1 MDPRLN
7 TYLTKIGSSVLLAAG
22 VVVVLI
28 GYIGV
33 RGESSVELQLPYIAS
48 GGIGGLGLI
57 GLGIAG
63 LLWASTKEQAAHIA
77 GVVDSLEEW
86 KVTALSDLRQFLE
99 TADVQLEVLQPSLPA
114 STRKRAARV

>member
-7 TYLTKIGSSVLLAAG
+7 TYLTKIASGVLLVAG
-22 VVVVLI
+22 VIVVLI

-33 RGESSVELQLPYIAS
+33 RGESAVELQLPYVAS

-63 LLWASTKEQAAHIA
+63 LLWANSKEQAAHLA

-86 KVTALSDLRQFLE
+86 KVTALADLRHFLE
-99 TADVQLEVLQPSLPA
+99 TADVQLEVLQPAAPTIA
-114 STRKRAARV
+114 RKRAARL

>member
-7 TYLTKIGSSVLLAAG
+7 TYLTKLASAALLVAG

-77 GVVDSLEEW
+77 SVVDSLEEW
-86 KVTALSDLRQFLE
+86 KVTALADLRHFLE
-99 TADVQLEVLQPSLPA
+99 TADVQLEVMQPA
-114 STRKRAARV
+114 TATAVRKRAARV

>member
-33 RGESSVELQLPYIAS
+33 RGESSVELQLPYLAS

-77 GVVDSLEEW
+77 SVVDSLEEW
-86 KVTALSDLRQFLE
+86 KVAALSDLRQFLE
-99 TADVQLEVLQPSLPA
+99 TADVQLEVLQPSSPT

>member
-7 TYLTKIGSSVLLAAG
+7 TYLTKIASGALLVAG
-22 VVVVLI
+22 VVVVLV

-48 GGIGGLGLI
+48 GGIGGLCLV

-63 LLWASTKEQAAHIA
+63 LLWASSREQAAHVA
-77 GVVDSLEEW
+77 AVVDSLEEW
-86 KVTALSDLRQFLE
+86 KVTALADLRQFLE
-99 TADVQLEVLQPSLPA
+99 TADVQLEVQPPLPV
-114 STRKRAARV
+114 STRQRAARV